1 MSQQNTTIQNF
12 DEALLEQ
19 LRQDA
24 DAHAVDMSKVK
35 IVPLGDGRY
44 SVHFDSPVVDIS
56 RFCPGAPSQ
65 LNARSAHQAEG
76 LALLWAKRIQVGER
90 QAVRNGAVCGW
101 DTARINREPI
111 TSAELDRYRRRVAEA
126 KLQAKI
132 AQQLTQAVEERQQ
145 QANDAAAADLAARYP
160 GTVTKARK
168 PKPAPAQVLPTVPT
182 KPTTVRSTA
191 Q

>member
-1 MSQQNTTIQNF
+1 MTQQNVTIQNF
-12 DEALLEQ
+12 DLALLDQ
-19 LRQDA
+19 LRADA
-24 DAHAVDMSKVK
+24 DTHAVDMSKVK

-44 SVHFDSPVVDIS
+44 SVHFDSPVVDIG

-90 QAVRNGAVCGW
+90 QTVRHGVVCGW
-101 DTARINREPI
+101 DTAKINREPI
-111 TSAELDRYRRRVAEA
+111 TADELDRYRRRVAEA

-132 AQQLTQAVEERQQ
+132 AQQLVEAVEERQQ

-160 GTVTKARK
+160 GSMAKPRRPKTPVDVPGPVATLKGTRK
-168 PKPAPAQVLPTVPT
+168 
-182 KPTTVRSTA
+182 
-191 Q
+191 